1 MSISIP
7 LRFSLIIPVFNRHEE
22 VLELLESLTVQSDQD
37 FEVVIVEDGS
47 TVSCEQVVK
56 KYISVLRIAYYY
68 KSNSGPG
75 LSRNY
80 GATKASGNYFIF
92 LDSDCVIPRDYIRNL
107 RNYLVNIAYKDAFG
121 GPDMADTGFTTLQ
134 KAINYSMTSFI
145 TTGGIRGGGEKL
157 DKFHPRSFNMGY
169 SQEVFETTNGFSN
182 LRFGE
187 DIDMSIRIIESGFST
202 VLIKDA
208 AVYHKRR
215 TSFKQFYKQVYNSG
229 IARINLYLRYPF
241 SLKLVHALPSL
252 FVIGLAALAIL
263 SLVYSPWFLFPIIA
277 LALIIFFDSLYKT
290 SSLKISL
297 LSVLTAFTQLIGY
310 GLGFLVA
317 VWKRL
322 LLRKDEFSAFTNT
335 FYD

>member
-56 KYISVLRIAYYY
+56 KYINVLRIAYYY

-263 SLVYSPWFLFPIIA
+263 SLVYSPWFLVPIIA

>member
-1 MSISIP
+1 
-7 LRFSLIIPVFNRHEE
+7 
-22 VLELLESLTVQSDQD
+22 
-37 FEVVIVEDGS
+37 
-47 TVSCEQVVK
+47 
-56 KYISVLRIAYYY
+56 
-68 KSNSGPG
+68 
-75 LSRNY
+75 
-80 GATKASGNYFIF
+80 
-92 LDSDCVIPRDYIRNL
+92 
-107 RNYLVNIAYKDAFG
+107 
-121 GPDMADTGFTTLQ
+121 
-134 KAINYSMTSFI
+134 
-145 TTGGIRGGGEKL
+145 
-157 DKFHPRSFNMGY
+157 
-169 SQEVFETTNGFSN
+169 
-182 LRFGE
+182 
-187 DIDMSIRIIESGFST
+187 MSIRIIESGFST

-335 FYD
+335 FYDWYGLGKNAIEIDKCLCGFNFCVVFLGWNIKKDWMFFILVCEYITWDIGIWFRIMKNYFLMYGSL

>member
-7 LRFSLIIPVFNRHEE
+7 LRFSLIIPVFNRPEE

-263 SLVYSPWFLFPIIA
+263 SLVYSPWFLVPIIA